1 MARDALSQAFSALA
15 DPTRRAILARLSK
28 TEATVGELAA
38 PFDMSMPAIS
48 NHLKVLENAGLIV
61 REVDAQ
67 RRRCR
72 LTPDGLQ
79 EAKSFMTE
87 IAAFGED
94 SVGELDAFLARGDD
108 LVGSA
113 PDQSETN
120 SEKDQNDGSSNRPGN
135 ESGSGAGTRSHS

>member
-1 MARDALSQAFSALA
+1 MSRDPLSQAFGALA

-79 EAKSFMTE
+79 EAKAFMTE
-87 IAAFGED
+87 IAAFWED
-94 SVGELDAFLARGDD
+94 SFGELDAFLARGDD
-108 LVGSA
+108 LDEGA
-113 PDQSETN
+113 RAGGKIKT
-120 SEKDQNDGSSNRPGN
+120 EKDGDDGP
-135 ESGSGAGTRSHS
+135 GSGTDSAA

>member
-28 TEATVGELAA
+28 KEATVGELAA

-79 EAKSFMTE
+79 EAKAFMTE
-87 IAAFGED
+87 IAAFWED
-94 SVGELDAFLARGDD
+94 SFGELDAFLARGDD
-108 LVGSA
+108 LAAG
-113 PDQSETN
+113 DHTETETN
-120 SEKDQNDGSSNRPGN
+120 SEKDRDDGPSNG
-135 ESGSGAGTRSHS
+135 SGGGAGTRSQS